1 MGHSTSS
8 GRTVPASTAER
19 RAALEADLRDQGFQ
33 ESPFNAAVIRREQ
46 AQQSAFA
53 GPRYEMPVDFRSDV
67 PSIVRNLNQR
77 LSITNDTSDMDV
89 VRRGDDEYEVTR
101 QWQESAPNGGY
112 YSRRETTTM
121 NRGQATRA
129 IRREVSERS
138 TVRLGN
144 ETLLRYRRNR
154 G

>member
-8 GRTVPASTAER
+8 GRNAGGASREEARQPVATPAA
-19 RAALEADLRDQGFQ
+19 
-33 ESPFNAAVIRREQ
+33 
-46 AQQSAFA
+46 
-53 GPRYEMPVDFRSDV
+53 PRYEMPLDFRSAV

-77 LSITNDTSDMDV
+77 LSIVNDNSDMDV

-101 QWQESAPNGGY
+101 QWQEAAPNGGY

-121 NRGQATRA
+121 NRGQAARA